1 MRYFGIILLAFSF
14 LFLSCEGDP
23 GPPGRDGR
31 DGLNGL
37 DGINI
42 LGTVF
47 ETSAIDFTVANEFWS
62 VFAFPNNFEV
72 FDTDAILVYLLE
84 GVTDDGLGG
93 QADIWTPLPQTYF
106 LDEGTLLYSFNHTY
120 FDVAIFLD
128 GNYDLSL
135 TPTGFTQDQIFRI
148 VVVPADPYSSMNLD
162 TSDFHGVLNALG
174 KTESD
179 IIKVTAQ

>member
-1 MRYFGIILLAFSF
+1 MKYFGNILLAFSI
-14 LFLSCEGDP
+14 LFFSCTGDP
-23 GPPGRDGR
+23 GPPGRDGF
-31 DGLNGL
+31 DGLDGQ

-47 ETSAIDFTVANEFWS
+47 ETQPIDFTAGNDFWS
-62 VFAFPNNFEV
+62 VYTFPTNFEV

-84 GVTDDGLGG
+84 DVTDDGLGG

-120 FDVAIFLD
+120 FDVAVFLD
-128 GNYDLSL
+128 GDYDLSL
-135 TPTGFTQDQIFRI
+135 TPDGFALGQIFRI
-148 VVVPADPYSSMNLD
+148 VVVPADPFNSANLD
-162 TSDFHGVLNALG
+162 TSNFQSVLNALG

-179 IIKVTAQ
+179 IIKVSAQ

>member
-1 MRYFGIILLAFSF
+1 MKYLGKILLVFSV

-23 GPPGRDGR
+23 GPPGRDGL
-31 DGLNGL
+31 DGL
-37 DGINI
+37 DGLDGNAL

-47 ETSAIDFTVANEFWS
+47 ETQAIDFTAGNEFS
-62 VFAFPNNFEV
+62 TLFAFPNNFEV

-84 GVTDDGLGG
+84 DVTSDGNGG

-106 LDEGTLLYSFNHTY
+106 LTEGTLLYSFNHTY

-128 GNYDLSL
+128 GDYDLSL
-135 TPTGFTQDQIFRI
+135 TPDNFAQGQIFRI
-148 VVVPADPYSSMNLD
+148 VVVPADPFGSADLD
-162 TSDFHGVLNALG
+162 ASNFKQVMNALG
-174 KTESD
+174 KKDSD